1 MQVAEEQSK
10 QGFAHSSVPLL
21 RESMEHGM
29 ESMLWLS
36 QLVSYASS
44 L

>member
-1 MQVAEEQSK
+1 VAEEQSK

-21 RESMEHGM
+21 RESME
-29 ESMLWLS
+29 SMLWLSS